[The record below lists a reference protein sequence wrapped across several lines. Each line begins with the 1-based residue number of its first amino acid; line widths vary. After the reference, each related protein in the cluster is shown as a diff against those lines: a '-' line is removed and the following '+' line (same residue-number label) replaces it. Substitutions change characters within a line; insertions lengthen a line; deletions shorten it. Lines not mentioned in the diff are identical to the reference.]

1 MKESNYVITKKDLN
15 QSVWRSILLQG
26 TFNYERYQGSGW
38 CAMMA
43 PYLEKIYGDDKEEL
57 REALKDNSGFFNCQL
72 IMTMFLQG
80 LLLSLY
86 EKKQSRGLINNLRVS
101 LFGPLAGIGDS
112 LFWFTLMPIMAG
124 VCSSMAN
131 EGSLVGP
138 AIYFIVYIAVFL
150 SKYFFVHAGYKM
162 GATSISKLGEK
173 TKDLSTAASILG
185 CTVIGGLIATLITF
199 NIKTTISITDAAS
212 VSIQEAFFDQI
223 IPGFLPV
230 LITALMYYLIK
241 KKVSPTVLIVGILVV
256 CLALSLVGIV

>member
-86 EKKQSRGLINNLRVS
+86 EKKQSRDLINN
-101 LFGPLAGIGDS
+101 S

-230 LITALMYYLIK
+230 LITVLMYYLIK